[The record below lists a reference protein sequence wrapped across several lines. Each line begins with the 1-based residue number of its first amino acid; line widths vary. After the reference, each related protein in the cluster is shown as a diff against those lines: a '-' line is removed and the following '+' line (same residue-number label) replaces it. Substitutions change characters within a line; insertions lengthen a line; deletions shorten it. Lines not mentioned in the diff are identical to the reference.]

1 MIRSKPKASS
11 LGRGSQEQCI
21 VLGTSCISRT
31 SPKIRNRFR
40 CSLHRALSVSSAWA
54 GSWGHGVG
62 RGGFS
67 WLGARGWAHQ
77 PWRGRGGGCAVPRHP
92 GTRWLNAGFSA
103 LSGSA
108 VSLPSPQL
116 CPPVSLGSVGIFQS
130 PPWPLSHLNTAF
142 WQVPASSPRRIHRP
156 PHHRVS
162 YPRPH
167 PGDLQ
172 SWGAGAQVLS
182 PPALRHRRP
191 CIPGHVQGPGSIWLC

>member
-1 MIRSKPKASS
+1 MYCSRNFLHFAHISQNPEPISVLPPSS
-11 LGRGSQEQCI
+11 SFCLQCLGGL
-21 VLGTSCISRT
+21 LGPR
-31 SPKIRNRFR
+31 
-40 CSLHRALSVSSAWA
+40 
-54 GSWGHGVG
+54 SWGGS
-62 RGGFS
+62 S
-67 WLGARGWAHQ
+67 WLGAHGRAHR
-77 PWRGRGGGCAVPRHP
+77 PWRGRGGGCAVPCHP

-103 LSGSA
+103 LPGSA

-130 PPWPLSHLNTAF
+130 PQWPLSHLNTAF
-142 WQVPASSPRRIHRP
+142 WQVPASSPRKIHRSP
-156 PHHRVS
+156 PS
-162 YPRPH
+162 PGFPPRPH